1 MAAGRKTET
10 AYAETERLEKRRASI
25 ALWKGQKQMMDRKK
39 GKGFTLME
47 LLIVL
52 AIVGVLVAIAIPVF
66 AKQIEKS
73 REAVDL
79 ANVRSAY
86 AELMVKVLA
95 EENPAP
101 VTVGLKQKETGW
113 QTKLPITVGGVT
125 FNGTETANW
134 IGTPGGGTCV
144 VSYDR
149 DKGAIFTWSG
159 NSGGEGGGNVKPTY
173 TGDMAGTAKDLK
185 GQFKNR
191 NKGNMQNAN
200 AYFSRQTFQVNGAAV
215 STRVYYADSE
225 AFKNGL
231 ASYTPKPG
239 SYNDSPFRQSGHTGT
254 QDFAYY
260 TYGDDG
266 SIKEF
271 TYVGKDKVYRTTD
284 EGKTWYDITPE
295 TP

>member
-1 MAAGRKTET
+1 MKSAGLRT
-10 AYAETERLEKRRASI
+10 LL
-25 ALWKGQKQMMDRKK
+25 LWKGQKQMMNRKK
-39 GKGFTLME
+39 EKGFTLME

-52 AIVGVLVAIAIPVF
+52 AIVSVLVAIAIPVF

-73 REAVDL
+73 REAADL

-95 EENPAP
+95 EENPVP
-101 VTVGLKQKETGW
+101 VTVGLKQKEAGW

-134 IGTPGGGTCV
+134 SGTPIGGGTCV

-159 NSGGEGGGNVKPTY
+159 NSGQQTY
-173 TGDMAGTAKDLK
+173 TGDLGNAKATLRAAFENL
-185 GQFKNR
+185 GNQ
-191 NKGNMQNAN
+191 NMQNNKAF
-200 AYFSRQTFQVNGAAV
+200 FSNQSFEVNDTPV
-215 STRVYYADSE
+215 TVRVYYADSA
-225 AFKNGL
+225 AFKGALNNYTPTP
-231 ASYTPKPG
+231 ASYVQ
-239 SYNDSPFRQSGHTGT
+239 SPFYRLEAGHDQNQNQG
-254 QDFAYY
+254 FAYY
-260 TYGDDG
+260 TYGTNG

-271 TYVGKDKVYRTTD
+271 TYVNESKVYRTTD